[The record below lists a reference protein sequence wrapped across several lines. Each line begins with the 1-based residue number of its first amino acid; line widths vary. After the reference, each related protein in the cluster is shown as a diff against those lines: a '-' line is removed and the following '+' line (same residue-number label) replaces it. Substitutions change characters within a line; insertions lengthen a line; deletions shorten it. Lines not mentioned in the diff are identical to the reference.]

1 MSLTE
6 PLISEILWTALKQ
19 FLPAAVTQTK
29 TMALSPLE
37 AIAFSVSE
45 IDVVSGPQSK
55 TLGAIHGLRLKDNN
69 QWTALVSE
77 YVF

>member
-19 FLPAAVTQTK
+19 FLPAAVTQKK
-29 TMALSPLE
+29 TMPGALSPLE

-45 IDVVSGPQSK
+45 IDVEPQ
-55 TLGAIHGLRLKDNN
+55 GLNQRRLEPYID
-69 QWTALVSE
+69 
-77 YVF
+77 